1 MSDVPTPAAADD
13 AAELVAVDVDERVDG
28 VATVTIDRPDAR
40 NALNGQVRSELKTAL
55 RACEAADDVRVV
67 VLTGSDDAGAFVA
80 GADVTEFQGRGPIEQ
95 RAHSDRPRVY
105 EVVEDL
111 DVPVVAR
118 INGHCL
124 GGGNE
129 LALACDVRLADEDAR
144 IGQPEINL
152 GLIPGGG
159 ATQRLPR
166 LVGEGQA
173 MRLVLSGEIIDGEE
187 AAEMGMVTEA
197 LPAPALDERVYELAG
212 RMADRSPVALEFG
225 KRAVQA
231 AGRMDLEDGVEYEAE
246 LFLQLFASA
255 DKEEGIAA
263 FLEDREP
270 EWEGK

>member
-13 AAELVAVDVDERVDG
+13 DADLVAVSVGDRADG
-28 VATVTIDRPDAR
+28 VATVTIDRPEAR
-40 NALNGQVRSELKTAL
+40 NALNGQVRAELKTAL
-55 RACEAADDVRVV
+55 RACEAADEVRVV
-67 VLTGSDDAGAFVA
+67 VLTGSEAAGAFVA

-95 RAHSDRPRVY
+95 RAESRRPRVY
-105 EVVEDL
+105 EVVEAL
-111 DVPVVAR
+111 DVPVIAR

-166 LVGEGQA
+166 VVGEGQA

-187 AAEMGMVTEA
+187 AADIGMVEAA

-212 RMADRSPVALEFG
+212 RMADKSAVALAYG

-231 AGRMDLEDGVEYEAE
+231 AGRMDIEDGIEFEME

-263 FLEDREP
+263 FLEDRDP

>member
-1 MSDVPTPAAADD
+1 MSDVPTPAAVDGD
-13 AAELVAVDVDERVDG
+13 AELVAVSVGERVDG
-28 VATVTIDRPDAR
+28 VATVTIDRPEAR
-40 NALNGQVRSELKTAL
+40 NALNGQVRAELKAAL
-55 RACEAADDVRVV
+55 RACEAAEAVRVV
-67 VLTGSDDAGAFVA
+67 VLTGSEEAGAFVA
-80 GADVTEFQGRGPIEQ
+80 GADVTEFQGRGPVEQ
-95 RAHSDRPRVY
+95 RAARDEPLVY
-105 EVVEDL
+105 EVVEGL
-111 DVPVVAR
+111 DIPVIAR
-118 INGHCL
+118 VNGHCL

-173 MRLVLSGEIIDGEE
+173 MRLVLSGEIIDGAE
-187 AAEMGMVTEA
+187 AAEMGLVEQA

-212 RMADRSPVALEFG
+212 RMADKSPVALEYG
-225 KRAVQA
+225 KRAVRA
-231 AGRMDLEDGVEYEAE
+231 AGRMDREDGTDFETE

-263 FLEDREP
+263 FLEDRDP
-270 EWEGK
+270 AWEGK